1 MNRLYYLFLALLL
14 GTPTSAF
21 PGPKEDLQ
29 QFRAFFNER
38 FPAVPFNEFSN
49 GVYAIN
55 EDARMAWVDM
65 EEFPPYEEAVEVG
78 KKLFETPFSNG
89 KKYADCLENKGIGIA
104 HKYPYWDSKKKQ
116 VVTLSLALNQCRT
129 RNGESALEYKR
140 GNIAYLLSYMAY
152 TSRKNKIS
160 IHIPSSEKK
169 AIESYLK
176 GKQFY
181 YQRRGQLNFSCAT
194 CHIQNSGLRIR
205 SETLSPSLGHTT
217 GWPAYRAK
225 WGEVGTLHRRFIGC
239 SKQMRA
245 EEYKPQGEEYRNLE
259 YFLSYMSNGLTI
271 NGPSYRK

>member
-1 MNRLYYLFLALLL
+1 MNRLYFILIALTI
-14 GTPTSAF
+14 GAPTTTFS
-21 PGPKEDLQ
+21 GPKEDLQ
-29 QFRAFFNER
+29 QFRDFFTAR

-55 EDARMAWVDM
+55 KDARMAWMDM
-65 EEFPPYEEAVEVG
+65 EEFPPYEEAIETG
-78 KKLFETPFSNG
+78 KALFETPFRNG
-89 KKYADCLENKGIGIA
+89 KKYAGCFENKGMGIA

-116 VVTLSLALNQCRT
+116 AITLSLALNQCRT
-129 RNGESALEYKR
+129 RNGEPELRYLQ
-140 GNIAYLLSYMAY
+140 GNIASLLAYMAY
-152 TSRKNKIS
+152 TSRGNKIS
-160 IHIPSSEKK
+160 IHVPSNEKK

-194 CHIQNSGLRIR
+194 CHIQSSGLRIR

-225 WGEVGTLHRRFIGC
+225 WGEAGTLHRRFIGC

-245 EEYKPQGEEYRNLE
+245 EEYEPQSEEYRNLE
-259 YFLSYMSNGLTI
+259 YFLTYMSNGLTI